1 MSIKELI
8 KKINQSVDE
17 LDLVTTRKYIE
28 ANIEVLNDNKRFLK
42 SNARELLDF
51 LTSRLESGYEP
62 LTREELA
69 TVNAINS
76 YATKFD
82 VRSIRMIIKGKEPLL
97 IRKDFIDYLN
107 SDAKIILEGMGA
119 IEKQENYYGIVLLSS
134 LEFETKVL

>member
-8 KKINQSVDE
+8 TKINQSVEE

-42 SNARELLDF
+42 SNARELLNF

-62 LTREELA
+62 LTRTEMA
-69 TVNAINS
+69 TVSAINS
-76 YATKFD
+76 YANKFD
-82 VRSIRMIIKGKEPLL
+82 VRSIKTIIKGKEQLL
-97 IRKDFIDYLN
+97 IRKDFVENLN

-119 IEKQENYYGIVLLSS
+119 IEKN
-134 LEFETKVL
+134 

>member
-8 KKINQSVDE
+8 NKINQSVDE
-17 LDLVTTRKYIE
+17 LDLVTTRKYLEENME
-28 ANIEVLNDNKRFLK
+28 ALRDNKRFLK

-62 LTREELA
+62 LKREALA
-69 TVNAINS
+69 TVTAINS

-82 VRSIRMIIKGKEPLL
+82 VRSIKMIIKGKGPLL
-97 IRKDFIDYLN
+97 IRKDFVDYLN

-119 IEKQENYYGIVLLSS
+119 IEKHEN
-134 LEFETKVL
+134 EKA

>member
-1 MSIKELI
+1 MNLKELI
-8 KKINQSVDE
+8 KEINQSVDE
-17 LDLVTTRKYIE
+17 LDLVATRKYIE
-28 ANIEVLNDNKRFLK
+28 GNIEVLNDNKRFLK

-62 LTREELA
+62 LTRGELA

-82 VRSIRMIIKGKEPLL
+82 VRSIKMIIKGKEPLL
-97 IRKDFIDYLN
+97 IRKDFVDYLN

-119 IEKQENYYGIVLLSS
+119 IEKN
-134 LEFETKVL
+134 

>member
-42 SNARELLDF
+42 SNARELLNF

-62 LTREELA
+62 LTRAELA
-69 TVNAINS
+69 TVTAINS

-82 VRSIRMIIKGKEPLL
+82 VRSIKMIIKGKEPLL
-97 IRKDFIDYLN
+97 IRKDFVDYLN

-119 IEKQENYYGIVLLSS
+119 IEK
-134 LEFETKVL
+134 